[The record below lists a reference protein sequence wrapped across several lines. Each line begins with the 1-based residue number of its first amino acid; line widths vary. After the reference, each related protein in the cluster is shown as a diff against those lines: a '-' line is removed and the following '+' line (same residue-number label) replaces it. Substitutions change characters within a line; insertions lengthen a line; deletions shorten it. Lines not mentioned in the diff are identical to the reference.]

1 MLADTTNMVMTN
13 ECGQEYEVDELRTF
27 VGNKKNECWV
37 MYAINK
43 TTKQVIDFAVGRRT
57 KENIRKV
64 IDTLNKLHPKRI
76 FSDQLNIYSSLIDRS
91 IHSTR
96 GYGINHIERMN
107 LNLRKDIKCLNRKT
121 ICYAKSEMM
130 LEARLNLYFFGKE
143 RMPVGA

>member
-1 MLADTTNMVMTN
+1 MLAGKTSMLMTN

-43 TTKQVIDFAVGRRT
+43 TTKQVIDFVVGRRT
-57 KENIRKV
+57 KQHISKI

-76 FSDQLNIYSSLIDRS
+76 FSDQLNIYSSLIDKN

-96 GYGINHIERMN
+96 VYGINHIERMN
-107 LNLRKDIKCLNRKT
+107 LNLRKDLKCLNRKT
-121 ICYAKSEMM
+121 ICYSKSEEM
-130 LEARLNLYFFGKE
+130 LIAKLKLYFWG
-143 RMPVGA
+143 